1 MLKKKTKTVVDSAW
15 LIHGNDLS
23 EIYQETPGH
32 TYSVGSKFWQGCF
45 QKFFINIKYCII
57 KRNSWKN
64 FYGEKLIC
72 IKSSSPRL
80 SRSSCQVI
88 HFQKFSKIENIGGRV
103 LLLIKLKVGSPEQ
116 LFCTKKNSTKV
127 VFFETFQMFWGLLS
141 IIDCRKKSFLV

>member
-23 EIYQETPGH
+23 EIYQETHGH

-88 HFQKFSKIENIGGRV
+88 HFQKFPKIENIGVRV

-116 LFCTKKNSTKV
+116 LFCTNITLLR
-127 VFFETFQMFWGLLS
+127 LLS
-141 IIDCRKKSFLV
+141 WKLSKSFEDF

>member
-1 MLKKKTKTVVDSAW
+1 MLKKKTKTVADSAW

-23 EIYQETPGH
+23 EIYQETHGH
-32 TYSVGSKFWQGCF
+32 TYSVGSKFWKGCF

-72 IKSSSPRL
+72 IKSSSSRL

-88 HFQKFSKIENIGGRV
+88 HFQKFPKIENIGGRV

-116 LFCTKKNSTKV
+116 LFCTKITLLR
-127 VFFETFQMFWGLLS
+127 LLS
-141 IIDCRKKSFLV
+141 WKLSKSFEDF